1 MSTNN
6 DPKVTADVFVKHISD
21 VMIMSQIIPSD
32 RGSENVVTG
41 ALQCFLRKNF
51 EDSFSGEKSFRCSIS
66 TANKRIEAWWSI
78 LEDLVQTGGS
88 IRSKI

>member
-1 MSTNN
+1 MIAN
-6 DPKVTADVFVKHISD
+6 VFVKHISN
-21 VMIMSQIIPSD
+21 VMIMPQIIPSG

-41 ALQCFLRKNF
+41 ALQCFLRRNF

>member
-1 MSTNN
+1 MI
-6 DPKVTADVFVKHISD
+6 ADVFVKHISD
-21 VMIMSQIIPSD
+21 VMIMSQIIRSD
-32 RGSENVVTG
+32 RRSENVVTG
-41 ALQCFLRKNF
+41 ALQCFLRRNF